1 MTTLQEDFENLT
13 YLHPTIKKAFVRLLI
28 SELIDTKYLTSD
40 TELTTNRNNF
50 LNSFLPIYFDA
61 IDQKFNSVAKT
72 EVLFNE
78 ACKKSVEFESLLTK
92 IIETTF
98 DKLSNIKINWDYEQN
113 IEPIERYIRIQD
125 KIPFSI
131 PTNISFLRRDIYHN
145 SHSDKKFEGLQQEF
159 RLLLSEKDNKRL
171 LSIGISYCYG
181 DIVLPKTYD
190 IIFDTRDFTKYWEQK
205 TIVKYAFNFG
215 DYFHTDLWRGY
226 HSHCLIE
233 VIGDI
238 PPIFNELPNNDGGKT
253 LHRGIG
259 LCTKYDWQYIK
270 ENNHD

>member
-1 MTTLQEDFENLT
+1 MTTLKENFENLT
-13 YLHPTIKKAFVRLLI
+13 YLHPTRKKAFVRLLI

-40 TELTTNRNNF
+40 IELTTNKNDF
-50 LNSFLPIYFDA
+50 LNSFLPIYFDT

-78 ACKKSVEFESLLTK
+78 FCKKSVEFESHLTK
-92 IIETTF
+92 IVETTF
-98 DKLSNIKINWDYEQN
+98 DKLSNIEINWDYEQN

-125 KIPFSI
+125 KIPFSM
-131 PTNISFLRRDIYHN
+131 PTNMSFLKRDKYRN

-159 RLLLSEKDNKRL
+159 RLLLNEKDNKRL

-205 TIVKYAFNFG
+205 TIVKYAFNFE

-226 HSHCLIE
+226 PSHCLIE

-238 PPIFNELPNNDGGKT
+238 PEIFNELPNNDGGMT
-253 LHRGIG
+253 LHKGIG

-270 ENNHD
+270 ENNRT